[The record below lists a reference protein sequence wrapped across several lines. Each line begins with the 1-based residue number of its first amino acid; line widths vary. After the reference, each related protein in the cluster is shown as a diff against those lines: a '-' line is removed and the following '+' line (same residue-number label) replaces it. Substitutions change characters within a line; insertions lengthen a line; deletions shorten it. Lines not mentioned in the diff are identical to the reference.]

1 MEKKKY
7 RFIFPLLLVLISAA
21 FLVSSCTKEED
32 DLDDDQRVAE
42 NTEFYK
48 LMREWYYWYDK
59 MPDINPA
66 SQMYR
71 DVYDVMEAIR
81 HLPLDRWS
89 YITSKEEFD
98 SYYLESKFIG
108 YGFGSAFDA
117 QGNLRVTFIFNTVG
131 MYEKGV
137 RRSWILREVNGTT
150 VRPGVNINQLLGA
163 NEIGVSNN
171 FLFIDPDGEEVAMT
185 LSKDEVFMNTVLHK
199 EVIEYGGINAGYLVF
214 KNFTT
219 PSFDEL
225 EEAVDYFNAEG
236 IDELILD
243 LRYNG
248 GGQTNVANFLASI
261 IGGEKVADK
270 PFAKYLYNEKKA
282 EDHNFIDSMKYE
294 SNIFNVDRL
303 ITITTRATASASEMV
318 INGLKPFMDVY
329 IVGDNTYGKPMGMNA
344 WYYGD
349 KYAFVP
355 VTFKIANANGDG
367 DYFDGLVANS
377 YVADDI
383 TRPFGDPEEASLKEA
398 LEFIVTGA
406 FSGLPRKKSLY
417 VQPFEEMK
425 GIRAEIGA
433 H

>member
-1 MEKKKY
+1 MEKIKY
-7 RFIFPLLLVLISAA
+7 RYIFSLLFLLIPATVL
-21 FLVSSCTKEED
+21 FNSCTKEEED
-32 DLDDDQRVAE
+32 DPQDEQRIAE

-48 LMREWYYWYDK
+48 LLGEWYYWYDK
-59 MPDINPA
+59 IPNINPA
-66 SQMYR
+66 NYAS
-71 DVYDVMEAIR
+71 VYDVMEAVR
-81 HLPLDRWS
+81 HRPLDRWS
-89 YITSKEEFD
+89 YVTTRKEFE

-117 QGNLRVTFIFNTVG
+117 HGNLRVTFIFNSVD

-150 VRPGVNINQLLGA
+150 LRPGVNINQLLGA
-163 NEIGVSNN
+163 NEVGISND
-171 FLFIDPDGEEVAMT
+171 FLFIDHDGEPVAMT
-185 LSKDEVFMNTVLHK
+185 LVKDEVFMNTVLHK
-199 EVIEYGGINAGYLVF
+199 EVIEYGGKKAGYLVF

-225 EEAVDYFNAEG
+225 DEAVNYFNSEG

-248 GGQTNVANFLASI
+248 GGQTNVANYLASI
-261 IGGEKVADK
+261 IGGQKVAGK
-270 PFAKYLYNEKKA
+270 HFAKYLYNDKK
-282 EDHNFIDSMKYE
+282 EDENFTDNFKDEEIP
-294 SNIFNVDRL
+294 FNVDRL
-303 ITITTRATASASEMV
+303 ITISTRATASASEMV

-329 IVGDNTYGKPMGMNA
+329 IVGDNTYRKPMGMNA

-349 KYAFVP
+349 LYAFVP
-355 VTFKIANANGDG
+355 VTFKIANADSDG
-367 DYFDGLVANS
+367 DYFDGLVADS
-377 YVADDI
+377 YTADDI

-398 LEFIVTGA
+398 LEFMATGT

-417 VQPFEEMK
+417 VQPFEEMT